1 MKIQRL
7 MKIYAVVY
15 LAKVT
20 RVFGQLLLDTI
31 VIIYYHCCCCCCSS
45 VSCSGG
51 LENMLTLGEKTN

>member
-31 VIIYYHCCCCCCSS
+31 VIIYYHCCCCSS
-45 VSCSGG
+45 SGG

>member
-15 LAKVT
+15 LAKVA

-31 VIIYYHCCCCCCSS
+31 VIIYYHCCCCYCSS
-45 VSCSGG
+45 VSGG

>member
-1 MKIQRL
+1 

-31 VIIYYHCCCCCCSS
+31 VIIYYHYCCCSGS
-45 VSCSGG
+45 VSGG